1 MKIYC
6 LPSKLKL
13 LGLYPVT
20 GDGTWSPC
28 RFIKQKQCYILCAN
42 IVEGNR
48 CLTVPVLYALCNHF
62 TVRQYNSIFD
72 FAKLKHLEYFG
83 SNLVI
88 KEFHLDCELA
98 VKNSVR
104 LAFPNCVITYCNVHI
119 LRSITKHF
127 KKHLGAKFYTQKLFL
142 EMFKTVTGAFYLDFS
157 QKEIVQEFLK
167 ILESFPIRAARLNS
181 DFKPKM
187 LKLIKYLKSNYFG
200 YRALF
205 PAKFWNYRSLALT
218 GRFQFSTNAIEA
230 LNRALKHF
238 LGMGFINMAKLDS
251 EMNRFHSNKVV
262 ESTDGLENGRL
273 NSKRRQTI
281 LREKIY
287 MIYW

>member
-1 MKIYC
+1 
-6 LPSKLKL
+6 
-13 LGLYPVT
+13 
-20 GDGTWSPC
+20 
-28 RFIKQKQCYILCAN
+28 
-42 IVEGNR
+42 
-48 CLTVPVLYALCNHF
+48 
-62 TVRQYNSIFD
+62 
-72 FAKLKHLEYFG
+72 
-83 SNLVI
+83 
-88 KEFHLDCELA
+88 
-98 VKNSVR
+98 
-104 LAFPNCVITYCNVHI
+104 
-119 LRSITKHF
+119 
-127 KKHLGAKFYTQKLFL
+127 
-142 EMFKTVTGAFYLDFS
+142 
-157 QKEIVQEFLK
+157 
-167 ILESFPIRAARLNS
+167 
-181 DFKPKM
+181 M

-281 LREKIY
+281 LREKNIY
-287 MIYW
+287 DILVTYERYSSLEKIANLQFHLLKIGALTKDSLSPEYFNCLPALTEIEELPNQKSLRLSLTLI